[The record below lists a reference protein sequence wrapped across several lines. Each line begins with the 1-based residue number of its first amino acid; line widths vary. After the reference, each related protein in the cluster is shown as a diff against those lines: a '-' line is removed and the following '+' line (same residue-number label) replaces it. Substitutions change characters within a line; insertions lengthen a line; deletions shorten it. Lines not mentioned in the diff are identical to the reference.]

1 MRLHML
7 ARANCWQ
14 AMVYDVM
21 QLHADS
27 LTHAK
32 MQRHPCASLFK
43 LSAGACSDCPTR
55 ACPNSCKG
63 LFKLP
68 ARVWSNCLQGF
79 GQIACKG
86 WITLPARAFQTACKG
101 LVKLP
106 ARVCSDCLPGFVP
119 VCEDSFKLP
128 ARVLFAITFFTPAAS
143 CAGMLLWPLLM
154 RTRKKQMKRR
164 KPVRQ
169 PSSQQ
174 VKLILAHQLRRLML
188 PSGW

>member
-1 MRLHML
+1 MLTHSHMQRCKDTHVPACSSCL
-7 ARANCWQ
+7 QGLVQTALPGLVQTAARA
-14 AMVYDVM
+14 
-21 QLHADS
+21 
-27 LTHAK
+27 
-32 MQRHPCASLFK
+32 
-43 LSAGACSDCPTR
+43 CS
-55 ACPNSCKG
+55 S
-63 LFKLP
+63 
-68 ARVWSNCLQGF
+68 CLQGF
-79 GQIACKG
+79 G
-86 WITLPARAFQTACKG
+86 QTACKG